1 MLTCD
6 KDFPAT
12 GPRLF
17 FCLWQTAI
25 VSARAGILTAEDAY
39 LPGSQLSRFSF
50 TLQSEFEAHEMS

>member
-17 FCLWQTAI
+17 LVCGKLAI
-25 VSARAGILTAEDAY
+25 VSVRAGILTAEDAY
-39 LPGSQLSRFSF
+39 LPVSYLSRFSF